1 MLWSLIIEDPGHPR
15 SQDTEQTRSFVM
27 LVGWENQFCKQGAGY
42 ILYWIYWVIQI
53 VWMPASAALH
63 AVITGFYSLPGQ
75 FEVNLKFG
83 SFFWLWSNYVCRC
96 HDIKQDPLPSSLIV
110 INSDSPHLTYPICL
124 SCTAAPILRAD
135 QCYLGQHQ
143 ITSPPKSRL
152 WVHTGRVTGY
162 LHKVIPD
169 LDS

>member
-75 FEVNLKFG
+75 FEVNLKFA
-83 SFFWLWSNYVCRC
+83 SFYWLRSNYVCRC

-110 INSDSPHLTYPICL
+110 INSDSPHLIYPSVYTAQPPLFWEQINVILVSIKSLPLQIHASECTQGGSQDICIKL
-124 SCTAAPILRAD
+124 SLI
-135 QCYLGQHQ
+135 
-143 ITSPPKSRL
+143 
-152 WVHTGRVTGY
+152 
-162 LHKVIPD
+162 
-169 LDS
+169 